1 MTSIWDARR
10 NEEREREENLK
21 LLAGQ
26 RSVHSEGRAT
36 VASTT
41 RKEEMQQHSLKTSAD

>member
-36 VASTT
+36 VASTHT
-41 RKEEMQQHSLKTSAD
+41 ERGDAAALFKDLR